1 MAEVKLTKNALRD
14 QQVRLVQLQKYL
26 PTLQLKKAM
35 LQLEVNE
42 AKTELYVIN
51 EDIRGKK
58 EQINAY
64 SALFSNPDELDI
76 LEYFQVEKVLTQKEN
91 IAGVEFEVFQGI
103 EIKEKKF
110 FLFDQPVWLISA
122 LKSIRELVEAR
133 EKAKLVDLKK
143 QALENELR
151 QVSIRVN
158 LFDKV
163 LIPRAQEQ
171 IKKIKIFLQDQY
183 LSAVSQAKVA
193 KEKLMKKAYL

>member
-14 QQVRLVQLQKYL
+14 QQIRLVQLQKYL

-42 AKTELYVIN
+42 AKTELFEVN
-51 EDIRGKK
+51 EDIRRKK
-58 EQINAY
+58 EKINSF
-64 SALFSNPDELDI
+64 SALFSNSDELNI
-76 LEYFQVEKVLTQKEN
+76 LEYVQVEKVLSQKEN
-91 IAGVEFEVFQGI
+91 IAGVEFEAFQGV
-103 EIKEKKF
+103 EIKKKEF
-110 FLFDQPVWLISA
+110 FLFDQPVWLTSSI
-122 LKSIRELVEAR
+122 KSIRGLVEIR
-133 EKAKLVDLKK
+133 EKAKLVELKK

-163 LIPRAQEQ
+163 LIPQAEEQ

-193 KEKLMKKAYL
+193 KEKQRKKAYL